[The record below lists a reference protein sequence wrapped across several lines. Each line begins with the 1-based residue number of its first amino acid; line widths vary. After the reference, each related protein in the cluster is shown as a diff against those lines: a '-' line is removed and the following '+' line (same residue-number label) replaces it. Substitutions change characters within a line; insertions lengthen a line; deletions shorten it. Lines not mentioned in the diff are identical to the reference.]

1 MNASRLAALACAAAA
16 FSAPA
21 PAAVLYKSIGPN
33 GVIQFSDQ
41 PPERGQA
48 NVVAEIQMKDTQS
61 GPLDGTMAS
70 GPSREEPLREDD
82 EAVQRANAQVDLAEH
97 ALAEV
102 RRVAL
107 PASDPMRLQSAR
119 VSRAD
124 AERIDFYKKNVL
136 LAHQNL
142 LEVLQQKRKADA
154 RVTYTAS
161 SDWAPIK
168 IGRYEGRTPPF
179 ARMAESDP
187 LISPAGRR

>member
-1 MNASRLAALACAAAA
+1 VNALRLAALACAAAA
-16 FSAPA
+16 FSAAA
-21 PAAVLYKSIGPN
+21 PASVLYKSIGAN

-48 NVVAEIQMKDTQS
+48 SLVAEIHMKDTAP
-61 GPLDGTMAS
+61 GPLDGAVAS
-70 GPSREEPLREDD
+70 GPSQEEQQRNVDQ
-82 EAVQRANAQVDLAEH
+82 AVQRANAQVDLAEH

-107 PASDPMRLQSAR
+107 AASDPMRLQSAR

-124 AERIDFYKKNVL
+124 AERIDFYKRNVL
-136 LAHQNL
+136 IARQNL

-161 SDWAPIK
+161 SDWTPIRL
-168 IGRYEGRTPPF
+168 GR
-179 ARMAESDP
+179 
-187 LISPAGRR
+187 

>member
-1 MNASRLAALACAAAA
+1 MNTARLAAITCAAAA
-16 FSAPA
+16 LAVPA
-21 PAAVLYKSIGPN
+21 SAAVLYKSIGEN

-41 PPERGQA
+41 PPGRGEA
-48 NVVAEIQMKDTQS
+48 KVVAEIHMKDTEP

-70 GPSREEPLREDD
+70 GASREEQLREAD

-107 PASDPMRLQSAR
+107 PASDPMRLQFVR

-136 LAHQNL
+136 LARQNL

-161 SDWAPIK
+161 SDWTPIK
-168 IGRYEGRTPPF
+168 IGR
-179 ARMAESDP
+179 
-187 LISPAGRR
+187 

>member
-1 MNASRLAALACAAAA
+1 MNATRLAALACVAAA
-16 FSAPA
+16 FSATA

-48 NVVAEIQMKDTQS
+48 QLVQEIRMKDTAPGAS
-61 GPLDGTMAS
+61 DAVVAS
-70 GPSREEPLREDD
+70 GPSHEEQLRDAD
-82 EAVQRANAQVDLAEH
+82 EALQRANAQVDLAEH

-107 PASDPMRLQSAR
+107 PTSDPMRLQSAR
-119 VSRAD
+119 VSRAE
-124 AERIDFYKKNVL
+124 AERIDFYKRNVI
-136 LAHQNL
+136 LARQNL

-161 SDWAPIK
+161 TDWTPIK
-168 IGRYEGRTPPF
+168 IGR
-179 ARMAESDP
+179 
-187 LISPAGRR
+187 

>member
-1 MNASRLAALACAAAA
+1 MNALRLAALACAAAVS
-16 FSAPA
+16 SAAA

-41 PPERGQA
+41 PPEGGQA
-48 NVVAEIQMKDTQS
+48 SVVAEIHMKDAEP
-61 GPLDGTMAS
+61 GPFGAAVKS
-70 GPSREEPLREDD
+70 GPSREEQLREAD

-107 PASDPMRLQSAR
+107 PSSDPMRLQSAR

-124 AERIDFYKKNVL
+124 AERIDFHKKNVL
-136 LAHQNL
+136 LARQNL
-142 LEVLQQKRKADA
+142 LEVVQQKRNADA
-154 RVTYTAS
+154 RVTHTAS

-168 IGRYEGRTPPF
+168 IGR
-179 ARMAESDP
+179 
-187 LISPAGRR
+187 